1 MIEID
6 DAKERCFLMMKL
18 HEERMEQKIEDSIW
32 ISEM

>member
-6 DAKERCFLMMKL
+6 DDKERYVLMMKL
-18 HEERMEQKIEDSIW
+18 HEEGMKQTIEDSIW